1 MALSKTQKVLMGLC
15 AIGVAAVLMDR
26 LRATPA
32 VPGPQGALASAVG
45 IDAVPPAGTPAAV
58 PADTPDAVGDRPGD
72 ALAGRLKAA
81 TANTPFRADDM
92 RDAFQPPAD
101 WMPASSKPPVK
112 GTVGSAAEAF
122 MQKHTLKAV
131 MVGAKGYQAIIDN
144 TCVGFGQTIDGF
156 KLVSVGERGVVLV
169 SEDGSRVTLELPVNA
184 DGREE

>member
-1 MALSKTQKVLMGLC
+1 MALSKRQKLLVGLC
-15 AIGVAAVLMDR
+15 AIGLAVFLMDR

-32 VPGPQGALASAVG
+32 VPGPQDALASVAG
-45 IDAVPPAGTPAAV
+45 LDTVPLAESPADV
-58 PADTPDAVGDRPGD
+58 PADTTDAVMDGAGD
-72 ALAGRLKAA
+72 ALAGRLK
-81 TANTPFRADDM
+81 TAIGNAPFQVDDM
-92 RDAFQPPAD
+92 RDAFQPPAA
-101 WMPASSKPPVK
+101 WMPGASGNPLR
-112 GTVGSAAEAF
+112 GTIGSAAEAF
-122 MQKHTLKAV
+122 VQKHTLKAV